1 MTRID
6 AMAGMAAAEAARRA
20 FLKWQCRVR
29 QMAVRERG
37 GLPDESV
44 SPEVSFP
51 DGTPAIGRVVTV
63 LCRTGAHS
71 ATPELRHIAKRT
83 HDPAVRREAALRF
96 LAGEHY
102 QDARRVTDVLA
113 ATFAPGSAAARRLDS
128 ADGCMLDFRAYSQR
142 FAFPCRPVL
151 LAPGDPLREAAWWH
165 NVLFNPTLPPDA
177 AVFGFEPDWSRCIA
191 DPAPPVAQG
200 AAHQALA
207 VRPAGI
213 PGSEARC

>member
-6 AMAGMAAAEAARRA
+6 AETGMAAEAARRA

-29 QMAVRERG
+29 QMAARERG
-37 GLPDESV
+37 GLPDEGV
-44 SPEVSFP
+44 SPEVSFR
-51 DGTPAIGRVVTV
+51 DGSAAIGRIVTV

-96 LAGEHY
+96 LAGEYY
-102 QDARRVTDVLA
+102 QDARRFTDVLA
-113 ATFAPGSAAARRLDS
+113 ATFTPGSAAARRLDS
-128 ADGCMLDFRAYSQR
+128 TSRCLLDFRAYSQR
-142 FAFPCRPVL
+142 FAFACRPKL

-165 NVLFNPTLPPDA
+165 NMLFNPSLPPDA
-177 AVFGFEPDWSRCIA
+177 AVFGFEPDWSRCNA
-191 DPAPPVAQG
+191 DPAPPVAHG

-207 VRPAGI
+207 ARPAGI
-213 PGSEARC
+213 PGSEVRC